1 MKKELFYIA
10 IMLFGLL
17 LGACSTDEP
26 TNEPNDE
33 PIDDPV
39 EATELT
45 LALSTADIEVGETLE
60 IEYTILPEDADNK
73 TITWSTS
80 NAEVATVSAEGVV
93 SGLARGSATI
103 TAELGTLKASCEVN
117 VWSVADQV
125 IESEFLDIRYWG
137 DYYNTGYDNFTV
149 SFGTVEFADMNIS
162 STGDFFQLSANTTKF
177 TNIAAAYLY
186 PGVYTFDEES
196 PYEEMTITGR
206 QQSMRIRYSDDTNN
220 DGAMEEQYN
229 YMLDAYMDIEYDEV
243 EEVCIFVAEVKLDT
257 EEVIRIHYRGS
268 VYFTNLL
275 EHLIPDQITEDLD
288 FVCEYATSSHM
299 GDGVYLIDMQETE
312 DGWIDTQMITMTL
325 NTEPNDDS
333 IKAGVYP
340 ISAEPVDG
348 GYMSNGYYVTSSGST
363 YYQGSYAYIL
373 RSDYSMS
380 YAFIDEGTLT
390 ISYEGDNITVELE
403 AKDLGGYRVH
413 TKYSGPQ
420 ILQKQQ
426 Y

>member
-26 TNEPNDE
+26 TNEP
-33 PIDDPV
+33 IDDPV

-45 LALSTADIEVGETLE
+45 LAISTADIEVGETLE

-73 TITWSTS
+73 TITWSSS

-125 IESEFLDIRYWG
+125 IESSFLDIRYWG
-137 DYYNTGYDNFTV
+137 DQYGTGYDNFTV
-149 SFGTVEFADMNIS
+149 SFGTVEFADMTIL

-206 QQSMRIRYSDDTNN
+206 QQSVRIRYSDDTND

-229 YMLDAYMDIEYDEV
+229 FMLDAYMVIEYDEV

-257 EEVIRIHYRGS
+257 EEVIRIHYRGL
-268 VYFTNLL
+268 VYFTNIM
-275 EHLIPDQITEDLD
+275 EYLIPDQITEDLD
-288 FVCEYATSSHM
+288 FVCEYATASHM

-312 DGWIDTQMITMTL
+312 DGWIDTQMISLELT
-325 NTEPNDDS
+325 TEPNDDS

-340 ISAEPVDG
+340 VSAEPVDG
-348 GYMSNGYYVTSSGST
+348 GYMSTGYYVTSSGITS
-363 YYQGSYAYIL
+363 YHGSYAYIL
-373 RSDYSMS
+373 NSDYSTRF
-380 YAFIDEGTLT
+380 AFIDEGTLT

-420 ILQKQQ
+420 ILQK
-426 Y
+426 YE